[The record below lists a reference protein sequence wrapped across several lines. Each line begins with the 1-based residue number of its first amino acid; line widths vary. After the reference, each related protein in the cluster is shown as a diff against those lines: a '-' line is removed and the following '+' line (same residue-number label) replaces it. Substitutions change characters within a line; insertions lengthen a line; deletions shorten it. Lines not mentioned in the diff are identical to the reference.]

1 MEKTKIL
8 KEISRDIIALGSPIF
23 FVFILIRVSIA
34 QDQVYLSQFIFAG
47 ILFLVLMFLLKSSI
61 YSGLGLI
68 ALIFTSIFYNY
79 LPYTIFG
86 SLVYI
91 GLIFSL
97 IYLKKDKKEIFKG
110 ILFGLVSSTIGYYL
124 VDFIFS

>member
-1 MEKTKIL
+1 MEKEKIL
-8 KEISRDIIALGSPIF
+8 REIARDIIALGSPVF
-23 FVFILIRVSIA
+23 FIFILIRVSIA
-34 QDQVYLSQFIFAG
+34 QDQVYLSQFIFSG
-47 ILFLVLMFLLKSSI
+47 IIFLILMFILKSSI
-61 YSGLGLI
+61 YSGLGLV

-97 IYLKKDKKEIFKG
+97 IYLKKDKQEVFKG
-110 ILFGLVSSTIGYYL
+110 FLFGLISSAIGYYL
-124 VDFIFS
+124 VRFIFS